1 VIPKSFYYTKLK
13 KVKYNMSYLTRMY
26 GGKPQQATTTDKN
39 PNRVTGGL
47 RAQGVDRFTM
57 VAEDGSSKE
66 IPTLDY
72 VRSLEE
78 QSKKQR
84 AAIDVLERK
93 LARQESAISQL
104 QSALVRH
111 SS

>member
-1 VIPKSFYYTKLK
+1 
-13 KVKYNMSYLTRMY
+13 MSYLNQMY
-26 GGKPQQATTTDKN
+26 GKNKPAQTQSSSDKN

-57 VAEDGSSKE
+57 IAEDGSNHE
-66 IPTLDY
+66 VPTIEY

-84 AAIDVLERK
+84 AAITVLERK
-93 LARQESAISQL
+93 LTRQETAIEQL
-104 QSALVRH
+104 RATISRF
-111 SS
+111 

>member
-1 VIPKSFYYTKLK
+1 
-13 KVKYNMSYLTRMY
+13 MSYLNKMY
-26 GGKPQQATTTDKN
+26 GRHPVPSQSQSEKN

-93 LARQESAISQL
+93 LSRQETALQQL
-104 QSALVRH
+104 QSLVVNR
-111 SS
+111 S

>member
-1 VIPKSFYYTKLK
+1 M
-13 KVKYNMSYLTRMY
+13 NYLNKMY
-26 GGKPQQATTTDKN
+26 GRKALAPQPTAEKN

-57 VAEDGSSKE
+57 VSEDGSQQE
-66 IPTLDY
+66 IPTLEY

-93 LARQESAISQL
+93 LARQGSEIESLKSVIN
-104 QSALVRH
+104 RR
-111 SS
+111 

>member
-1 VIPKSFYYTKLK
+1 
-13 KVKYNMSYLTRMY
+13 MSYLSKMY
-26 GGKPQQATTTDKN
+26 GRNKPDQTQSSSDKN

-57 VAEDGSSKE
+57 ISEDGTQQE
-66 IPTLDY
+66 IPTVEY

-84 AAIDVLERK
+84 AAINVLERK
-93 LARQESAISQL
+93 LARQETAIQQL
-104 QSALVRH
+104 AQQIKQR
-111 SS
+111 

>member
-1 VIPKSFYYTKLK
+1 
-13 KVKYNMSYLTRMY
+13 MY
-26 GGKPQQATTTDKN
+26 GRNKPDQTQSSSDKN

-57 VAEDGSSKE
+57 ISEDGTQQE
-66 IPTLDY
+66 IPTVEY

-84 AAIDVLERK
+84 AAITVLERK
-93 LARQESAISQL
+93 LARQESAIQQL
-104 QSALVRH
+104 AQQIKQR
-111 SS
+111 